1 MQENRR
7 THDRGLLRWAAVLV
21 AFGMAM
27 AFGGLPAGAQNYPT
41 KPIVLIVPFS
51 PGGGADIAARV
62 IANFVQPH
70 LGQAI
75 VVENKPG
82 ASGQVGWS
90 ALAKAPTDGY
100 TLGLVSSPSILLV
113 KALRD
118 NVPFQMSDFTY
129 IANIQL
135 DPAVIVVPA
144 DSPFKAMNDL
154 VEYAKKNPGKVN
166 LGGDGPQSNYHLQA
180 VVIEKQLGIKTNFVS
195 YSGSGP
201 VIPALLGRQLDAG
214 IPSVSSAAPQ
224 IEAKRL
230 RALALVDRD
239 RFASLPDIPLIKE
252 ATGVDI
258 SPIGASMRGIIAP
271 KGVSAEKI
279 RVLEDAFGKLMKD
292 PKFLGKAKEIGVPLK
307 YLNAKQF
314 SEALLQDEKELAD
327 YIHLLKK

>member
-1 MQENRR
+1 MMESNKK
-7 THDRGLLRWAAVLV
+7 HNIDFLRWAITLMIIGTV
-21 AFGMAM
+21 M
-27 AFGGLPAGAQNYPT
+27 AFLVSPAFAQNYPA

-51 PGGGADIAARV
+51 PGGGADVAARV
-62 IANFVQPH
+62 IANYVQPH

-82 ASGQVGWS
+82 ASGQIGWA
-90 ALAKAPTDGY
+90 ALAKAQPDGY

-113 KALRD
+113 KMLRE

-135 DPAVIVVPA
+135 DPAVIVVSP
-144 DSPFKAMNDL
+144 DSPFKTMNDL
-154 VEYAKKNPGKVN
+154 VEYAKKNPGKLN
-166 LGGDGPQSNYHLQA
+166 LGGDGPQSNYHLQT
-180 VVIEKQLGIKTNFVS
+180 VVIEKQLGIKVNFIS

-201 VIPALLGRQLDAG
+201 VIPALLGKQIDAG

-230 RALALVDRD
+230 RALALVDTEK
-239 RFASLPDIPLIKE
+239 FASLPDIPLIKE
-252 ATGVDI
+252 ATGASI
-258 SPIGASMRGIIAP
+258 SPIGASMRGVIAP
-271 KGVSAEKI
+271 KGVSADKI
-279 RVLEDAFGKLMKD
+279 KVLEDAFGKLMKD
-292 PKFLGKAKEIGVPLK
+292 PKFLDKAKEMGVPLK

-314 SEALLQDEKELAD
+314 SEALLQDEKELAG